1 MENPI
6 ILNARLKM
14 ARAALAEGEKKRT
27 ELENK
32 KQLILRAA
40 DEAADPEALDK
51 AASDSE
57 ENDKSIA
64 DLEKEIEDLKKQVSD
79 IEKQLDDANKTTDPE
94 EPAAPAAPQ
103 TNSMKGGETR
113 MKSIEKENP
122 EVRSL
127 IDYLNSKG
135 QKRDGIVSGDVA
147 AIIPQQILYKAQD
160 ELKSTYDLTKFVDN
174 ISVQDAG
181 GTYAV
186 AKKTD
191 ESLHTVEELAANPE
205 LGKPELITVKWN
217 VGTYRGSIT
226 TSHESLRD
234 STDLKRLLQNVLDQ
248 VVLNTKNRLIAEK
261 LKTATA
267 ATAEDAD
274 GIKKII
280 NVDLDPAY
288 NKVVI
293 ATQSGFQFL
302 DTLKDGE
309 GRYLMQPD
317 VTSATGYRFLGLQ
330 IGVVP
335 DTALGAAAG
344 DALAFVGD
352 AKRFVKLFDREE
364 VQLGWSVNENFAQ
377 AMLAAISVDVEV
389 ADTAAGYLVTLG
401 PKA

>member
-14 ARAALAEGEKKRT
+14 ARAALAENETKRG
-27 ELENK
+27 ELESK
-32 KQLILRAA
+32 KQVILRAA
-40 DEAADPEALDK
+40 DEAADQEALDK
-51 AASDSE
+51 AAADSD
-57 ENDKSIA
+57 ENDKSMADLEKENQDLKDKIA
-64 DLEKEIEDLKKQVSD
+64 DLEK
-79 IEKQLDDANKTTDPE
+79 QLEDANETPA
-94 EPAAPAAPQ
+94 EPKEPQ
-103 TNSMKGGETR
+103 TNAKKGGETR
-113 MKSIEKENP
+113 MKTIEKENP

-160 ELKSTYDLTKFVDN
+160 ELKSTYDLTKFADV
-174 ISVQDAG
+174 ISVQQAG
-181 GTYAV
+181 GTYVV

-217 VGTYRGSIT
+217 AGTYRGSIT

-234 STDLKRLLQNVLDQ
+234 ATDLNRLLQNVLDQ

-261 LKTATA
+261 LKTAPA
-267 ATAEDAD
+267 ASATDAD

-330 IGVVP
+330 IGIVP
-335 DTALGAAAG
+335 DTALGEAAG
-344 DALAFVGD
+344 DALAFIGD

-364 VQLGWSVNENFAQ
+364 VQLGWAVNENFAQ
-377 AMLAAISVDVEV
+377 AMLAAISVDAEV

>member
-14 ARAALAEGEKKRT
+14 ARAALAENEKKRS
-27 ELENK
+27 ELETA
-32 KQLILRAA
+32 KQAILRAA
-40 DEAADPEALDK
+40 DEAADQEALDK
-51 AASDSE
+51 AAANSD
-57 ENDKSIA
+57 ENDKSIEDLQKENEELKAKIA
-64 DLEKEIEDLKKQVSD
+64 DLEK
-79 IEKQLDDANKTTDPE
+79 QLEDANETPT
-94 EPAAPAAPQ
+94 EPDEPQ
-103 TNSMKGGETR
+103 TNAKKGGETR

-234 STDLKRLLQNVLDQ
+234 ATDLKRLLQNVLDQ

-335 DTALGAAAG
+335 DTALGKAAG

>member
-14 ARAALAEGEKKRT
+14 ARAALTANETKRS
-27 ELENK
+27 ELEDK
-32 KQLILRAA
+32 KQAILRAA
-40 DEAADPEALDK
+40 DEAADQEALDK
-51 AASDSE
+51 AAADSD
-57 ENDKSIA
+57 ENDKSIEDLQKENEDLKAKIA
-64 DLEKEIEDLKKQVSD
+64 DLEK
-79 IEKQLDDANKTTDPE
+79 QLEDANETPA
-94 EPAAPAAPQ
+94 EPDEPQ
-103 TNSMKGGETR
+103 TNAKKGGETR

-160 ELKSTYDLTKFVDN
+160 ELKTTYDLTKFADV
-174 ISVQDAG
+174 ISVQQAG

-205 LGKPELITVKWN
+205 LAKPELITVKWN

-234 STDLKRLLQNVLDQ
+234 ATDLNRLLQNVLDQ

-261 LKTATA
+261 LKTAHA
-267 ATAEDAD
+267 DSATDAD
-274 GIKKII
+274 GIKHII

-288 NKVVI
+288 NKSVI

-330 IGVVP
+330 VGIVP

>member
-14 ARAALAEGEKKRT
+14 ARAALAENEKKRS
-27 ELENK
+27 ELETA
-32 KQLILRAA
+32 KQAILRAA
-40 DEAADPEALDK
+40 DEAADQEALDK
-51 AASDSE
+51 AAADSD
-57 ENDKSIA
+57 ENDKSIEDLQKENEDLKAKIA
-64 DLEKEIEDLKKQVSD
+64 DLEK
-79 IEKQLDDANKTTDPE
+79 QLEDANETPA
-94 EPAAPAAPQ
+94 EPDEPQ
-103 TNSMKGGETR
+103 TNAKKGGETR

-234 STDLKRLLQNVLDQ
+234 ATDLKRLLQNVLDQ

-335 DTALGAAAG
+335 DTALGKAAG

>member
-1 MENPI
+1 M
-6 ILNARLKM
+6 
-14 ARAALAEGEKKRT
+14 
-27 ELENK
+27 
-32 KQLILRAA
+32 
-40 DEAADPEALDK
+40 
-51 AASDSE
+51 
-57 ENDKSIA
+57 
-64 DLEKEIEDLKKQVSD
+64 
-79 IEKQLDDANKTTDPE
+79 KT
-94 EPAAPAAPQ
+94 
-103 TNSMKGGETR
+103 
-113 MKSIEKENP
+113 IEKENP
-122 EVRSL
+122 EVRGL

-160 ELKSTYDLTKFVDN
+160 ELKSTYDLTKFADV
-174 ISVQDAG
+174 ISVQQAG

-205 LGKPELITVKWN
+205 LAKPELITVKWN

-234 STDLKRLLQNVLDQ
+234 ATDLNRLLQNVLDQ

-261 LKTATA
+261 LKTAHA

-330 IGVVP
+330 VGIVP

>member
-14 ARAALAEGEKKRT
+14 ARAALTANEAKRS
-27 ELENK
+27 ELEDK
-32 KQLILRAA
+32 KQAILRAA
-40 DEAADPEALDK
+40 DEAADQEALDK
-51 AASDSE
+51 AADDSK
-57 ENDKSIA
+57 ENDKSIEDLEKENEDLKAKIA
-64 DLEKEIEDLKKQVSD
+64 DLEK
-79 IEKQLDDANKTTDPE
+79 QLEDANKTPAEPE
-94 EPAAPAAPQ
+94 KPQ
-103 TNSMKGGETR
+103 TNAKKGGKTR
-113 MKSIEKENP
+113 MKTIEKENP

-135 QKRDGIVSGDVA
+135 QKRDGIASGDVA
-147 AIIPQQILYKAQD
+147 AIIPKQILYKAQD
-160 ELKSTYDLTKFVDN
+160 ELKSTYDLTKFADV
-174 ISVQDAG
+174 ISVQQAG
-181 GTYAV
+181 GTYSV

-191 ESLHTVEELAANPE
+191 ETLHTVEELAANPE
-205 LGKPELITVKWN
+205 LGKPELITVNWN
-217 VGTYRGSIT
+217 AATYRGQIT
-226 TSHESLRD
+226 TSHEALRD
-234 STDLKRLLQNVLDQ
+234 AVDLNRLLQNVLDQ

-267 ATAEDAD
+267 ASATDAD

-335 DTALGAAAG
+335 DTALGKAAG
-344 DALAFVGD
+344 DAIAFVGD

-364 VQLGWSVNENFAQ
+364 VQLGWAVNEQFAQ
-377 AMLAAISVDVEV
+377 AMLAAISVDAEV

>member
-14 ARAALAEGEKKRT
+14 ARAALAENEKKRS
-27 ELENK
+27 ELETA
-32 KQLILRAA
+32 KQAILRAA
-40 DEAADPEALDK
+40 DEAADQEALDK
-51 AASDSE
+51 AAADSD
-57 ENDKSIA
+57 ENDKSLEDLQKENEDLKAKIT
-64 DLEKEIEDLKKQVSD
+64 DLEK
-79 IEKQLDDANKTTDPE
+79 QLEDANDT
-94 EPAAPAAPQ
+94 PAEPQ
-103 TNSMKGGETR
+103 TNAKKGGETR
-113 MKSIEKENP
+113 MKTIEKENP
-122 EVRSL
+122 EVRGL

-160 ELKSTYDLTKFVDN
+160 ELKSTYDLTKFADV
-174 ISVQDAG
+174 ISVQQAG

-205 LGKPELITVKWN
+205 LAKPELITVKWN

-234 STDLKRLLQNVLDQ
+234 ATDLNRLLQNVLDQ

-261 LKTATA
+261 LKTAHA

-330 IGVVP
+330 VGIVP

>member
-14 ARAALAEGEKKRT
+14 ARAALAENETKRG
-27 ELENK
+27 ELESK
-32 KQLILRAA
+32 KQVILRAA
-40 DEAADPEALDK
+40 DEAADQEALDK
-51 AASDSE
+51 AAADSD
-57 ENDKSIA
+57 ENDKSMADLEKENQDLKDKIA
-64 DLEKEIEDLKKQVSD
+64 DLEK
-79 IEKQLDDANKTTDPE
+79 QLEDANETPSE
-94 EPAAPAAPQ
+94 PQ
-103 TNSMKGGETR
+103 TNAKKGGETR
-113 MKSIEKENP
+113 MKTIEKENP

-160 ELKSTYDLTKFVDN
+160 ELKSTYDLTKFADV
-174 ISVQDAG
+174 ISVQQAG

-217 VGTYRGSIT
+217 AGTYRGSIT

-234 STDLKRLLQNVLDQ
+234 AVDLNRLLQNVLDQ

-267 ATAEDAD
+267 ATAVDTD
-274 GIKKII
+274 GVKKII
-280 NVDLDPAY
+280 NVDLDPSY

-302 DTLKDGE
+302 DTLKDGN

-317 VTSATGYRFLGLQ
+317 VTSANGYRFLGLQ

-335 DTALGAAAG
+335 DTALGKAAG
-344 DALAFVGD
+344 DALAFIGD

-364 VQLGWSVNENFAQ
+364 VQLGWAVNENFAQ
-377 AMLAAISVDVEV
+377 AMLAAISVDAEV
-389 ADTAAGYLVTLG
+389 ADTAAGYLVTFG